1 MGGNAVETL
10 IGAVVL
16 AVAGIF
22 LFFAY
27 SNAGVGTE
35 RGYQLNALFDRVD
48 GLNVGSDVRLSGIK
62 VGSVTAAALDPKT
75 FRAKVTF
82 TVHDEVVLPDDS
94 AAKIASQGLLGG
106 NYLQLD
112 PGGSDT
118 NLAPGGTI
126 KYTQGA
132 VDLMGLIGQAVFS
145 YTGGGKSGQGQG
157 EGQAPAPGA
166 SPAPAAP

>member
-16 AVAGIF
+16 VVAGAF

-27 SNAGVGTE
+27 NNAGVGTE
-35 RGYQLNALFDRVD
+35 AGYELKAQFDRVD

-62 VGSVTAAALDPKT
+62 VGAVTRTALDPKT
-75 FRAKVTF
+75 FRAEVTF
-82 TVHDEVVLPDDS
+82 TVHEDVRLPDDS

-112 PGGSDT
+112 PGGSETD
-118 NLAPGGTI
+118 LQPGGSLR
-126 KYTQGA
+126 YTQGA

-145 YTGGGKSGQGQG
+145 FTGSKSGSGSGANSGAGQ
-157 EGQAPAPGA
+157 PAGA
-166 SPAPAAP
+166 TP